1 MLELMAQ
8 AEKQNKYGEPDNFR
22 NEMPRLTPGQ
32 WPSIQAWARLNH
44 RTFRYEGLK

>member
-22 NEMPRLTPGQ
+22 NEMPSLDAGSVAVDPGMGALEPPHFQ
-32 WPSIQAWARLNH
+32 
-44 RTFRYEGLK
+44 K